1 MKFKTRIRHHF
12 AGQHTFRGRPLLDRY
27 STVTRPLLDRYAT
40 ITRPLHTFFMSYRY
54 LPGTWARL
62 CHIASR
68 YLPVALRYKT
78 SIFAYIR
85 TYRAICT
92 PRAKSSTAHTVR
104 VRTVYQRAGKRGAPV
119 PVPEVRAGGCTTVHR
134 APPVPPVLRSGTLGN
149 SPSDN
154 LQNTPHFGNS
164 SRKTATS
171 RTRRVSSFIER
182 WKARPRP
189 RSLLSASLSCLRKL
203 RCCATTCRHHGA
215 SA

>member
-78 SIFAYIR
+78 SIFAYIPR
-85 TYRAICT
+85 DMYAEGNCEDSSELAVETT
-92 PRAKSSTAHTVR
+92 PGSAAAVDVLLSIDANRGVCRVWSCLTPVDFPLKSRGASCSDESRRQFFPPAKFVTKSSSAK
-104 VRTVYQRAGKRGAPV
+104 GL
-119 PVPEVRAGGCTTVHR
+119 
-134 APPVPPVLRSGTLGN
+134 VL
-149 SPSDN
+149 
-154 LQNTPHFGNS
+154 H
-164 SRKTATS
+164 
-171 RTRRVSSFIER
+171 SFQDEQV
-182 WKARPRP
+182 
-189 RSLLSASLSCLRKL
+189 L
-203 RCCATTCRHHGA
+203 
-215 SA
+215 